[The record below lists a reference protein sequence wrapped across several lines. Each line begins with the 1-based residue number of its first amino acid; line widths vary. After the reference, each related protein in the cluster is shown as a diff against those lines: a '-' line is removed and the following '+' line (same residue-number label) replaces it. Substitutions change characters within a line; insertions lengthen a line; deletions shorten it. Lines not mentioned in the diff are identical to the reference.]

1 MLHPYQ
7 GLISVTAT
15 FKVLPLPVEAAVIAS
30 ESWDVVPPEEKTLF
44 PYQAGSVGMPLLV
57 L

>member
-44 PYQAGSVGMPLLV
+44 PHQAGNVGMPLLV
-57 L
+57 P